1 MLNFNTI
8 NIIFITLLIGMIGY
22 HFFHSIPVYAFII
35 LLLAYLSFLF
45 YGSYNVRSGFYLK
58 TISAANTTRKVIA
71 ISFDDGPLPL
81 YTPQILQVLK
91 MHGVEAAFFCIG
103 KRIKENE
110 DLLKQVYDEGH
121 VIGNHSYSHDLWFDL
136 FPAQKMSKDLQLMN
150 DAMQKVTGV
159 KPRLFRPPYGVTNP
173 NLKKAIEKNNFI
185 PIGWTVRSMDT
196 VAKDARKLLA
206 KVTGSLKPGAIIL
219 FHDTSKVTLDM
230 LPAFIQQVKQK
241 GYEIV
246 RLDKLLNLEP
256 YA

>member
-8 NIIFITLLIGMIGY
+8 NIVFITLLIGMIGY
-22 HFFHSIPVYAFII
+22 HFFYSIPVFAFVI

-45 YGSYNVRSGFYLK
+45 YGSYNVRSNFYLK
-58 TISAANTTRKVIA
+58 TISAAHTTLRQIA
-71 ISFDDGPLPL
+71 ISFDDGPAPL
-81 YTPQILQVLK
+81 YTPKILQILKEHQ
-91 MHGVEAAFFCIG
+91 VEAAFFCIG
-103 KRIKENE
+103 RRIEENK

-121 VIGNHSYSHDLWFDL
+121 LIGNHSYSHDLWFDL
-136 FPAQKMSKDLQLMN
+136 FSTQKMNRDLQMMN
-150 DAMQKVTGV
+150 EAMHKVTGV

-185 PIGWTVRSMDT
+185 PIGWSIRSMDT
-196 VAKDARKLLA
+196 VAKDAKKLLA
-206 KVTGSLKPGAIIL
+206 KVTGSLKPGAVVL
-219 FHDTSKVTLDM
+219 FHDTSKATVDM
-230 LPAFIQQVKQK
+230 LSAFLQEVKRN